1 LKLPLA
7 SSLSAPA
14 GASVT
19 SCFSLP
25 ARSGTLAG
33 LGVVHPLAVVAPVQ
47 LDDVRPGD
55 KLKVS
60 LLGLHDDAAVFRGG
74 GTLNPA

>member
-1 LKLPLA
+1 
-7 SSLSAPA
+7 
-14 GASVT
+14 
-19 SCFSLP
+19 
-25 ARSGTLAG
+25 
-33 LGVVHPLAVVAPVQ
+33 VVHPLAVVAPVQ